1 MSNKESEKNDKIGI
15 SQKRT
20 FAVIFFC
27 FIFAIGIFYYV
38 YYLNNKKLASDENET
53 VQAPDQVK
61 AVEFFEIEEPISKK
75 LKDPPDEIRALY
87 LTGWSAGNSKK
98 MDEIIGLIEKEKLNS
113 VVIDIKDYSGYIS
126 YQTGIEEISKYKA
139 EQIMIKDID
148 ELLKKIHD
156 KNIYAIARVTVFQ
169 DPVLAVARPEL
180 AIKNKVTGGIWKD
193 NKGLAWID
201 PASSEAWD
209 YVIKIAK
216 DASERG
222 FDEIN
227 FDYIR
232 FPSDGA
238 LGNMSYPF
246 YSKEGKE
253 KHEVIKEFF
262 LYLRTNLPGII
273 ISADLF
279 GLATI
284 NSGDLGIGQ
293 TIEDAYENFDY
304 VSPMV
309 YPSHYAN
316 GFIGFKN
323 PAEYPYEVVK
333 YSMEKGAEKLSN
345 LEKIKK
351 EENSDQEI
359 KLAKL
364 RPWLQAFDMGAV
376 YGPEKVKAQ
385 IRASNEAGGSGWIL
399 WNASNN
405 YSSKIAGIND

>member
-1 MSNKESEKNDKIGI
+1 MKKVVQKSIDYKI
-15 SQKRT
+15 SRKRS
-20 FAVIFFC
+20 
-27 FIFAIGIFYYV
+27 IFAIICCVFILIGAFYCV
-38 YYLNNKKLASDENET
+38 SSLNRKVSVIGGGVSFLGESRTKAIESGKK
-53 VQAPDQVK
+53 
-61 AVEFFEIEEPISKK
+61 EEPILKK
-75 LKDPPDEIRALY
+75 MQNPPEEVKALY

-98 MDEIIGLIEKEKLNS
+98 INEIIGLIEKEKLNA

-126 YQTGIEEISKYKA
+126 YRSGIEDVSKYKA
-139 EQIMIKDID
+139 EQIMIDD
-148 ELLKKIHD
+148 ADALLKKFHD
-156 KNIYAIARVTVFQ
+156 KNIYAIARITVFQ
-169 DPVLAVARPEL
+169 DPVLAVARPDI
-180 AIKNKVTGGIWKD
+180 AIKNKATGKIWKD

-209 YVIKIAK
+209 YIIKIAK
-216 DASERG
+216 DASDRG

-232 FPSDGA
+232 FPSDGS

-246 YSKEGKE
+246 YENKE
-253 KHEVIKEFF
+253 KEKREVIKEFF
-262 LYLRTNLPGII
+262 LYLRANLPDTI

-293 TIEDAYENFDY
+293 TIEDAYANFDY

-316 GFIGFKN
+316 GFIGYKN
-323 PAEYPYEVVK
+323 PAEYPYEVIK
-333 YSMEKGAEKLSN
+333 YSIEKAIEKRVE
-345 LEKIKK
+345 LERARK
-351 EENSDQEI
+351 EENPEAEI
-359 KLAKL
+359 KLAKI

-376 YGPEKVKAQ
+376 YGPAKIKAE
-385 IRASNEAGGSGWIL
+385 IRASNEAGGVGWIL

-405 YSSKIAGIND
+405 YSAKISGIND